1 MSHEGVSCVNQFG
14 GVFVNGRPLPTCKR
28 WKIIELAARGM
39 RACEISR
46 ILQVSNGCV
55 SKILCRYQQTGLI
68 CPKAI
73 GGSKP
78 RLITPEVSAR
88 IAQYKQEKPSIFAW
102 EIQGKL
108 LADRVC
114 AHDKIPSV
122 SSVNRVLRNIELEQG
137 IGILGSSPAPFW
149 SYGQKIP
156 DVKKN
161 CGPAKITS
169 NQSRN
174 RTVFSQE
181 QAETLEQEFQKA
193 HYPDIVTR
201 EHLAT
206 KISLP
211 EATIRVWFSNRRAK
225 WRREERLKIE
235 TYYRSEELLKKT
247 ARRELGNLLAEA
259 PEVGLEM
266 SEVFGPRRV
275 CNQDVIQGDKKE
287 IYISNTHEFM
297 NLQQP
302 ASFFGQECPTSYY
315 LLAFSNHAVL
325 LRILQGLIFSDV
337 ASNPS
342 SHGADNSA
350 MMIVLVTVDQ
360 SMMSDRNN
368 VGVIS
373 CGIFS

>member
-28 WKIIELAARGM
+28 WKIIELATRGM

-88 IAQYKQEKPSIFAW
+88 IAQYKREKPSIFAW

-137 IGILGSSPAPFW
+137 IGILGTSHAPFW
-149 SYGQKIP
+149 SY
-156 DVKKN
+156 
-161 CGPAKITS
+161 
-169 NQSRN
+169 
-174 RTVFSQE
+174 
-181 QAETLEQEFQKA
+181 EFQKA

-235 TYYRSEELLKKT
+235 TYYKSKESLPPLRPNSELIIPPPCSFAAFPLPVLTESQPTQYLIVEVMKK
-247 ARRELGNLLAEA
+247 AALRL
-259 PEVGLEM
+259 
-266 SEVFGPRRV
+266 
-275 CNQDVIQGDKKE
+275 
-287 IYISNTHEFM
+287 SNF
-297 NLQQP
+297 
-302 ASFFGQECPTSYY
+302 
-315 LLAFSNHAVL
+315 
-325 LRILQGLIFSDV
+325 
-337 ASNPS
+337 
-342 SHGADNSA
+342 
-350 MMIVLVTVDQ
+350 
-360 SMMSDRNN
+360 
-368 VGVIS
+368 
-373 CGIFS
+373 